1 MTADTTAL
9 AAARLQRLRERLA
22 PLHPAPLAD
31 YPTDVLEW
39 LQPGKS
45 ASPWDDALGEEAPSA
60 KPAAGHPRW
69 SDICLPL
76 LPEDLELMKQLGE
89 WMALAATRALF
100 RCRPSLSGPQA
111 ASLAGAVL
119 LDAGSRILHLEGV
132 RRPGR
137 TRGDC
142 GYELSMDAALG
153 GVRCV
158 LARTVWFGDGPSPS
172 DPDPG
177 GGYHQ
182 QLQRLA
188 SGRPGERAPLS
199 WAGPVPLAGRL
210 DSPPPAGS
218 AITVHSADLAGEAP
232 SFADTLYIDPPQSL
246 LLTATPDI
254 HPVPIPGLAAPA
266 SSLLRR

>member
-1 MTADTTAL
+1 MAVDTTAL

-22 PLHPAPLAD
+22 PLDPPPLAD

-76 LPEDLELMKQLGE
+76 LPEDLELMKRLGE
-89 WMALAATRALF
+89 WMALAATHALF

-111 ASLAGAVL
+111 ASLAGGVL
-119 LDAGSRILHLEGV
+119 LDGGCRILHLDGF

-137 TRGDC
+137 GSPHC
-142 GYELSMDAALG
+142 AFEISIVAALD
-153 GVRCV
+153 GVHGA
-158 LARTVWFGDGPSPS
+158 LARTVWFGDGPSL
-172 DPDPG
+172 PDPEPG
-177 GGYHQ
+177 AGYCR

-188 SGRPGERAPLS
+188 AGQQDRVPLT
-199 WAGPVPLAGRL
+199 WAGPTPLAGRL

-218 AITVHSADLAGEAP
+218 AVAVHSADPAGEAP

-266 SSLLRR
+266 SALLHR